1 VKRHVF
7 HIELFLVAATS
18 VLGLFLV
25 LRTPGSS
32 SPTNRVPPGARAD
45 MPPFAGG
52 PGGPEFGPFEF
63 GGPGEPGFGGPG
75 PSGPD
80 GPGPGEFPPGGF
92 MGGGPMPG
100 GPMPGGPPGGPG
112 RSATP
117 GIGVVKEFDLNAD
130 GWLNLDERKAAR
142 ESLSQQRGNRR
153 FGGPGGRGGRRGGFG
168 GSNTDQASAPTA
180 LRLAPSDVQ
189 SFPDAPLYDLN
200 VFRTLFLEFEAS
212 DWEKELEEFHDV
224 AIDVPA
230 KLTVDGRSYPEV
242 GVRFRGMSSY
252 FMVGSG
258 QKRSL
263 NLDMDYVHSQQRL
276 YGCRTLNL
284 LNSHEDPTFL
294 RTVLFCHIA
303 RHYLPCAQ
311 ANLVRLV
318 INGEDWG
325 VYVNY
330 QQFNQE
336 FVQEWFHTSKGA
348 RWNVPGGPGGNA
360 NLSYL
365 GDDVSPYQRMYEIKS
380 RNDPKSWV
388 GLILLCQTLDQ
399 STPDRLATALEPL
412 LDIDGALKFLALDN
426 VFANND
432 GYWIRS
438 SDYNLYQDPEGQFH
452 IIPYDVNETFST
464 GGGPGGPGGPG
475 GFRGPGGPGGMGGMR
490 RSGGRGGF
498 GPGMGF
504 GGGFGPGGPQ
514 GGGVELDPLVIASNS
529 NKTLAYRLLA
539 VPELRRRYL
548 GHVRAIAE
556 QWLDWNTLGPVATQ
570 CHSMIAE
577 AVAADTRKLDSTEA
591 FQSGL
596 EGAGTAQTESRG
608 ERSGGSLKAFVEG
621 RRAYLLNQP
630 QPSN

>member
-1 VKRHVF
+1 
-7 HIELFLVAATS
+7 
-18 VLGLFLV
+18 
-25 LRTPGSS
+25 
-32 SPTNRVPPGARAD
+32 
-45 MPPFAGG
+45 
-52 PGGPEFGPFEF
+52 
-63 GGPGEPGFGGPG
+63 
-75 PSGPD
+75 
-80 GPGPGEFPPGGF
+80 
-92 MGGGPMPG
+92 MGG
-100 GPMPGGPPGGPG
+100 GPMPGGPPGGPR
-112 RSATP
+112 RSASRA
-117 GIGVVKEFDLNAD
+117 ISLVKEFDLNAD

-142 ESLSQQRGNRR
+142 ESLAQQRGNRR
-153 FGGPGGRGGRRGGFG
+153 FGGPGGRGGRRGDFS
-168 GSNTDQASAPTA
+168 GSNTDQVSAPTA

-189 SFPDAPLYDLN
+189 WFPDAHLYDLN

-224 AIDVPA
+224 GIDVPA
-230 KLTVDGRSYPEV
+230 KLTVDGRVYSEV

-252 FMVGSG
+252 SMVGSG

-263 NLDMDYVHSQQRL
+263 NLAMDYVHPQQRL
-276 YGCRTLNL
+276 YGYRTLNL

-303 RHYLPCAQ
+303 RHYIPCAQ

-330 QQFNQE
+330 QQFNQD

-348 RWNVPGGPGGNA
+348 RWNVPGSPGGNA

-380 RNDPKSWV
+380 KNDPKSWV

-399 STPDRLATALEPL
+399 SPAGRLATALAPL
-412 LDIDGALKFLALDN
+412 LDIDGALKFLALDI

-432 GYWIRS
+432 GYWVRS

-475 GFRGPGGPGGMGGMR
+475 GFRGPGGPGGMGGTR
-490 RSGGRGGF
+490 RPGQSGGPFDFAAPGGPEGPGGMGRIRRPGDRGGF

-504 GGGFGPGGPQ
+504 GGAFGGGFGPGGPK
-514 GGGVELDPLVIASNS
+514 GGGVELDPLVIADNS

-539 VPELRRRYL
+539 VPELRQRYL
-548 GHVRAIAE
+548 GFVRDIAE
-556 QWLDWNTLGPVATQ
+556 RWLDWDTLGPVATQ

-577 AVAADTRKLDSTEA
+577 AVAVDTRKLDSTEA
-591 FQSGL
+591 FQNGL
-596 EGAGTAQTESRG
+596 EGAGTAQTESRW
-608 ERSGGSLKAFVEG
+608 ERSGSSLKAFVEG
-621 RRAYLLNQP
+621 RRAYLLSL
-630 QPSN
+630 PSVRQAQN